1 MPKPTK
7 EQMLQMA
14 KENKPRQATIRPVVP
29 IVEEQSSV
37 QLRIPPNSNG
47 TATINQPL
55 PQAAPNRTAKK
66 QPFKIELGFDLQ
78 AAIARIVDELQGRLV
93 RDVLVFVAGAAVGLV
108 VLGWNLFPVEI
119 KDVNFDLLA
128 GGHQSAVVYAVA
140 DLMAY
145 DPNSPKVLRLSN
157 QWPDLDDVACELLAV
172 EADSSAQ
179 MRLQSLAYRLNGV
192 GCPLGNN

>member
-1 MPKPTK
+1 MPKPTRA
-7 EQMLQMA
+7 EMQRMA
-14 KENKPRQATIRPVVP
+14 KENKPRQATIRPIAPV
-29 IVEEQSSV
+29 VEEQSSV

-47 TATINQPL
+47 AATNQPL
-55 PQAAPNRTAKK
+55 PQTAQRQAKK
-66 QPFKIELGFDLQ
+66 EPVKIELGFDLQ
-78 AAIARIVDELQGRLV
+78 AALARVVDELRGGV
-93 RDVLVFVAGAAVGLV
+93 VVPVVGFVAGVAIGWIL
-108 VLGWNLFPVEI
+108 LGHILFPVEI

-128 GGHQSAVVYAVA
+128 GGHQYAVVYAAA

-157 QWPDLDDVACELLAV
+157 QWPELDDIACELLAV
-172 EADSSAQ
+172 EADQSAQ